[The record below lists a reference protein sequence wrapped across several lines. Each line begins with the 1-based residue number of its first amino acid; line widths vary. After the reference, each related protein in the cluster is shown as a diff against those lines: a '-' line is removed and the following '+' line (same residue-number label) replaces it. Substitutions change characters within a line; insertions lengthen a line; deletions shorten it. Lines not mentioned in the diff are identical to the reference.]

1 MGVYWTNSKS
11 VYHRHTYTSVFI
23 AVRAQ
28 NQPRY
33 LSMEWVKN
41 CILL

>member
-1 MGVYWTNSKS
+1 MGVYWMNSKS
-11 VYHRHTYTSVFI
+11 VYHRHTCTSVFI
-23 AVRAQ
+23 AVCSQ
-28 NQPRY
+28 NQPRC